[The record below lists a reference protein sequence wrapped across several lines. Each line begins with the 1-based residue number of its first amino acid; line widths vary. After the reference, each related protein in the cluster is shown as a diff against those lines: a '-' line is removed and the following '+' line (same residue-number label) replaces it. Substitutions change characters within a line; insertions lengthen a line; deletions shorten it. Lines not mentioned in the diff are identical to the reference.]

1 MYAKISGGTVIKF
14 PYTFGDLRK
23 DHPNVSFPKNIT
35 ATIMQKYGMV
45 GVLEG
50 PKPTLGAYQTVQRNA
65 LPTRPVIG
73 QYTEEDAPMPEMV
86 GEDIIANYWM
96 IEYTAVDMFSDTTD
110 EKLVV
115 DENGDAVL
123 DADGNEQYETVVT
136 TKAEHE
142 AAYQAGLDDKAAEAV
157 RKERDEKLAATDW
170 RVIKA
175 YETGSNIP
183 AEWELYR
190 QALRDITTQEGFP
203 HTVTWPEEPVA

>member
-1 MYAKISGGTVIKF
+1 MYAKINGGTVTKF

-86 GEDIIANYWM
+86 GEDILANYWM
-96 IEYTAVDMFSDTTD
+96 IEYTAVDMFADTTETD
-110 EKLVV
+110 E
-115 DENGDAVL
+115 
-123 DADGNEQYETVVT
+123 DGNEVTT

-142 AAYQAGLDDKAAEAV
+142 AAYQATLDAKASETN
-157 RKERDEKLAATDW
+157 RKTRNDLLVGSDWTQMNDSPLTNEQKTAWAT
-170 RVIKA
+170 
-175 YETGSNIP
+175 
-183 AEWELYR
+183 YR
-190 QALRDITTQEGFP
+190 QELRDISDLDA
-203 HTVTWPEEPVA
+203 WPNLGDDDWPVAP

>member
-1 MYAKISGGTVIKF
+1 MYAKISGGTVTRF

-35 ATIMQKYGMV
+35 QGIMQKYGMV

-86 GEDIIANYWM
+86 GEDILANYWM
-96 IEYTAVDMFSDTTD
+96 IEYTTVDMFADTTETD
-110 EKLVV
+110 E
-115 DENGDAVL
+115 
-123 DADGNEQYETVVT
+123 DGNEVTT

-142 AAYQAGLDDKAAEAV
+142 SARQAALDAKASETN
-157 RKERDEKLAATDW
+157 RKTRNDLLVGSDWTQMNDSPLTNEQKTAWAT
-170 RVIKA
+170 
-175 YETGSNIP
+175 
-183 AEWELYR
+183 YR
-190 QALRDITTQEGFP
+190 QELRDISDLDA
-203 HTVTWPEEPVA
+203 WPNLGDDDWPVAP